1 MRVDVVKDCVTFK
14 SGYPTFGT
22 GHLSVKTTPNV
33 YDTVLSFKYTPDI
46 YDTVLSSKYTPDIYD
61 NVYIGY
67 KPVDISKGKKLDY
80 LA

>member
-1 MRVDVVKDCVTFK
+1 MKVDVVKDCVTFK

-22 GHLSVKTTPNV
+22 GHLSVKVTPNV
-33 YDTVLSFKYTPDI
+33 

-61 NVYIGY
+61 NIYIGY
-67 KPVDISKGKKLDY
+67 KPVDIPKGKKLDY

>member
-46 YDTVLSSKYTPDIYD
+46 YD